1 MPKLSYS
8 YFLLNKRHL
17 PYDSFISKFSKM
29 SWKTPRQIQSWLVSY
44 LFNDML
50 IRFQY
55 QDALYVNVHFWK
67 FTIQLVVTARQSHE
81 DWRILNPGS
90 RDQTRIGRL
99 QQKYALLV
107 VLPPPLAASEK
118 PSGTAIY
125 LTVHKLLNQSFVSI
139 HTFVLLFERISITAD
154 MLK

>member
-1 MPKLSYS
+1 MVSLVKCLEKRLVKFKVDW
-8 YFLLNKRHL
+8 FL
-17 PYDSFISKFSKM
+17 I
-29 SWKTPRQIQSWLVSY
+29 SY
-44 LFNDML
+44 LFSDML

-99 QQKYALLV
+99 QQKYALLGGSE
-107 VLPPPLAASEK
+107 PPPLVVAASEK

-125 LTVHKLLNQSFVSI
+125 LTFLKLKQSFVSI
-139 HTFVLLFERISITAD
+139 HTFVLHFERISIA
-154 MLK
+154 

>member
-8 YFLLNKRHL
+8 CFLLNKRHL

-99 QQKYALLV
+99 QQKYALLGGSEPPRRRSFGKTIRHRH
-107 VLPPPLAASEK
+107 LPD
-118 PSGTAIY
+118 
-125 LTVHKLLNQSFVSI
+125 
-139 HTFVLLFERISITAD
+139 ISQTTQPIFCFYSH
-154 MLK
+154 LCSPFWEN